1 VEDGSAEPLSQTFL
15 KATAAMLIEA
25 FSEAK
30 DPFAP
35 HTNEDRLVI
44 LPGRAYAVIDG
55 VTEHAMTECSQ
66 VSMRR

>member
-1 VEDGSAEPLSQTFL
+1 MQ
-15 KATAAMLIEA
+15 IEA

-30 DPFAP
+30 DPRAP

-55 VTEHAMTECSQ
+55 VTDRLGTRYDGVLSGQYAAT
-66 VSMRR
+66 VLRRRWNIC